1 MTKWSLLW
9 PLLLLGLLW
18 GCGRGEEP
26 APQSPP
32 PREPEL
38 RAGKPDLPELKA
50 QPLGREDYLRQAEA
64 QLREVQRLV
73 ADMQERLDR
82 LSPELKARVTEQ
94 LKALEPQMATARRK
108 LQELKFAGGEAY
120 RKLQGEL
127 DELLKELKKR
137 ADDLPVG
144 FQFKP

>member
-1 MTKWSLLW
+1 MTRWSVLV
-9 PLLLLGLLW
+9 PLLITVVLG

-26 APQSPP
+26 APKGAA
-32 PREPEL
+32 PREPALRESRPVTPEL
-38 RAGKPDLPELKA
+38 RA

-64 QLREVQRLV
+64 QLQELQRLV
-73 ADMQERLDR
+73 ADMQERLDK

-94 LKALEPQMATARRK
+94 LKVLEPKLMTARRK
-108 LQELKFAGGEAY
+108 VQELKFAGGETY
-120 RKLQGEL
+120 KRLQGEME
-127 DELLKELKKR
+127 ELLKELKKR

>member
-1 MTKWSLLW
+1 MKKWSLLW
-9 PLLLLGLLW
+9 PMLLLFLLW

-26 APQSPP
+26 APKAAA
-32 PREPEL
+32 PREPALRESKPPTPEL
-38 RAGKPDLPELKA
+38 RA

-64 QLREVQRLV
+64 QLQEVQRLV
-73 ADMQERLDR
+73 ADMQERLEK

-94 LKALEPQMATARRK
+94 LKALEPKMKTARRK

-120 RKLQGEL
+120 KKLQEEL